1 MPPARGTTA
10 VVAGPD
16 VETTPLLRHSEVQ
29 ASDDPDVV
37 HWGGPD
43 DPENPLNWSARKRW
57 LNIILLSYMTFL
69 TPFASSMF
77 APGIPQVLKDFNS
90 HSIEMASLVVSV
102 YVLGYAFGPLVIAP
116 LSEVYG
122 RKPLYI
128 TTSILF
134 LIFTLGCGV
143 SMNIGMLVA
152 FRFLAGT
159 AGSCPITVGSGTIA
173 DTFRQEERG
182 RIMGLW
188 QFSVLFGPSLGPVL
202 GSWIAESYGWRWD
215 FYVLA
220 ICTAVYIGLA
230 IPFQDETYPVL
241 LLERKV
247 ERLRAETGNQQLR
260 SALATSAKSPR
271 HLLFI
276 SITRPIKL
284 LCGSLIVFGCSLYV
298 AVGYGYMYLIFSTIT
313 RVFLD
318 QYHFN
323 RSTVGLV
330 FLGVGIGQF
339 ISLGLFSVYSD
350 KLLQKLAKAKGGQM
364 KPEYRLPLLWPGAV
378 LVPAG
383 LLVYGWSAEYKL
395 HPIIPIIGTGLLG
408 AGTLWTLLPIGIYL
422 VDAFTVY
429 AASATAATTVLRSI
443 LGALVPLAG
452 ARVYDVLGLGWGNTV
467 LAGVSVALTP
477 LIWVFIRYGEVL
489 RNHPRFEV
497 KL

>member
-1 MPPARGTTA
+1 MTA
-10 VVAGPD
+10 VTTGPD
-16 VETTPLLRHSEVQ
+16 VETTPLLQHSEGSP
-29 ASDDPDVV
+29 SDDHGAVV
-37 HWGGPD
+37 DWDGPD
-43 DPENPLNWSARKRW
+43 DAENPVNWSSRKKGV
-57 LNIILLSYMTFL
+57 NIVLLSYMTFL

-77 APGIPQVLKDFNS
+77 APGVPQVLKDFDS

-128 TTSILF
+128 ITSVLF
-134 LIFTLGCGV
+134 LIFTLGCGLAT
-143 SMNIGMLVA
+143 SLDMLVA

-173 DTFRQEERG
+173 DTFRQQDRG
-182 RIMGLW
+182 KIMGLW

-202 GSWIAESYGWRWD
+202 GSWIAASYGWRWD
-215 FYVLA
+215 FYVLT
-220 ICTAVYIGLA
+220 ICTAVYICLA
-230 IPFQDETYPVL
+230 IPFQAETYPVVL
-241 LLERKV
+241 LGRKGD
-247 ERLRAETGNQQLR
+247 RIRADTGHRKLQ
-260 SALATSAKSPR
+260 SAPGTSDPSTL
-271 HLLFI
+271 HLLFV

-298 AVGYGYMYLIFSTIT
+298 APEHG
-313 RVFLD
+313 R
-318 QYHFN
+318 
-323 RSTVGLV
+323 LV

-339 ISLGLFSVYSD
+339 ISLGLFSAYSD

-364 KPEYRLPLLWPGAV
+364 KPEYRLPLLWPAAV
-378 LVPAG
+378 LVPVG
-383 LLVYGWSAEYKL
+383 LLVYGWSAEHKL
-395 HPIIPIIGTGLLG
+395 HPIIPILGTGLLG
-408 AGTLWTLLPIGIYL
+408 AGTLWTFLPIGIYL

-452 ARVYDVLGLGWGNTV
+452 ARIYDELGLGWGNTV

-477 LIWVFIRYGEVL
+477 LIWLFIRYGEVL
-489 RNHPRFEV
+489 RNNPRFEM